1 MSEENK
7 KTASAEENKNFS
19 YGDWDA
25 DFKENTNQPNG
36 NASGERRKTNYM
48 TFDKPGV
55 YQVRLF
61 GKFVKFYS
69 HWQPFDRKIIT
80 LKEWSKEDPAT
91 VAGFYPRQAWA
102 IHVIDRKDGS
112 VKVLEKG
119 KKIFECFAN
128 YKTVNNINPA
138 SPTEAPDFQ
147 IKVEWPKGNKRAAVY
162 SVTALAK
169 PSPLTK
175 EEIEK
180 CKAEKYPLEL
190 MYKTTPLE
198 KIKELWA
205 ALPEEKKIKP
215 VEDEEGNT
223 SKSKTTTAPKKTE
236 VIEEPMD
243 DSPATKDDL
252 FGDNGDAGTAGEDS
266 PF

>member
-1 MSEENK
+1 MSEEN
-7 KTASAEENKNFS
+7 TNTNFS
-19 YGDWDA
+19 YGDWDT
-25 DFKENTNQPNG
+25 DFKSKDQNNNNPNG
-36 NASGERRKTNYM
+36 GAGGERRKTNYIK
-48 TFDKPGV
+48 FDKPGV

-69 HWQPFDRKIIT
+69 HWQPFDRKVIT

-91 VAGFYPRQAWA
+91 VAGFYPRQTWA
-102 IHVIDRKDGS
+102 IHVIDRADGA

-128 YKTVNNINPA
+128 YKMVNNINPA
-138 SPTEAPDFQ
+138 SATEAPDFQ

-169 PSPLTK
+169 ASPLTK

-180 CKAEKYPLEL
+180 CKAEKYPLEAI
-190 MYKTTPLE
+190 YKTTPLE
-198 KIKELWA
+198 KIKELWD

-215 VEDEEGNT
+215 ADEEEGTQT
-223 SKSKTTTAPKKTE
+223 SSKAKATPPKKTE
-236 VIEEPMD
+236 VIAEPMEEA
-243 DSPATKDDL
+243 PATKDDL
-252 FGDNGDAGTAGEDS
+252 FGDNDVAGEDS